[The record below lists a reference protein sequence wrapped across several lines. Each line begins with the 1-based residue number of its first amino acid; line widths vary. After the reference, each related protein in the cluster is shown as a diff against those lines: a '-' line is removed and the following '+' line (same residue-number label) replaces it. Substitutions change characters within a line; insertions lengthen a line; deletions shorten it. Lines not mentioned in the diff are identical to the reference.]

1 LATIGTHQEYDAHP
15 IFEVI
20 YDPTEIARLRGHLQ
34 IEGEIILWTTFWVN
48 VSKLMMGATLD
59 ELIQCENMPAE
70 SKTTGTGTGNNNNNN
85 NNNPELSTLKR
96 KRSDSEIA
104 RDIQAQFDADPNF
117 DLASFLEQQQL
128 EQLRME
134 EEQEKQQQQQS
145 KQEKPAETRLRS
157 DSEIARELQDQWDH
171 EEASQL
177 ANPDQQQGGPPPL
190 MMAADA
196 KQLFPSSPRQD
207 KQQQQPEK
215 AKDDKKAESK
225 FSPRSPLHR
234 SDSIA
239 GEDSP
244 ANTLYHFNGLQGMDR
259 SSLTTLTLRR
269 R

>member
-1 LATIGTHQEYDAHP
+1 
-15 IFEVI
+15 
-20 YDPTEIARLRGHLQ
+20 
-34 IEGEIILWTTFWVN
+34 
-48 VSKLMMGATLD
+48 MMGATLD

-70 SKTTGTGTGNNNNNN
+70 SKTGTGGNSNNNNSN

-117 DLASFLEQQQL
+117 DLANFLEQQQL

-134 EEQEKQQQQQS
+134 EEQEKQQQQS
-145 KQEKPAETRLRS
+145 KQEKSAETRLRS
-157 DSEIARELQDQWDH
+157 DSEIARELQEQWDH

-177 ANPDQQQGGPPPL
+177 ANPDQQGGPPPL
-190 MMAADA
+190 MTAADA
-196 KQLFPSSPRQD
+196 KQLFFPSSPRQD
-207 KQQQQPEK
+207 KQQQQQQEK
-215 AKDDKKAESK
+215 AKDAKKAESK

-244 ANTLYHFNGLQGMDR
+244 TNTLYHFNGLQGMDR